1 MRRKKPSQ
9 TRRHR
14 ESVREKRRARAFYF
28 ARQAAKDAEYKDSLQ
43 HESDRR
49 QNALRGVCESIL
61 MGLAAAWV
69 VCRAIQLTKEF
80 MK

>member
-1 MRRKKPSQ
+1 MKKRKKPSK

-28 ARQAAKDAEYKDSLQ
+28 ERQAAKGDTEFKDS
-43 HESDRR
+43 RW
-49 QNALRGVCESIL
+49 NALADVCRTIL
-61 MGLAAAWV
+61 VGLAAA
-69 VCRAIQLTKEF
+69 CIICSITQLLMELIKEL

>member
-1 MRRKKPSQ
+1 MKKRKKPSK

-28 ARQAAKDAEYKDSLQ
+28 ERQAAKDSLQ
-43 HESDRR
+43 RESDRWWK
-49 QNALRGVCESIL
+49 ALVDVRGIIL
-61 MGLAAAWV
+61 VGLAAAGLV
-69 VCRAIQLTKEF
+69 YSIIQLTKEL